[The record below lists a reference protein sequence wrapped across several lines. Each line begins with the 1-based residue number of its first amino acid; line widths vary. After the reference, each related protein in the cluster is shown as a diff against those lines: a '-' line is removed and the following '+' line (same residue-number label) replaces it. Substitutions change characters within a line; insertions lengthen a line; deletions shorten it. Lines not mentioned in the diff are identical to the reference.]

1 MTAFA
6 VCMIAGLAAAQ
17 VESQNI
23 VGYQKLTAPGKFYSS
38 GSTFISVGSTN
49 TTWKLGDVTASG
61 MDPTLDLIQFLNTS
75 TANAGVKATY
85 IDLATSIAYAGDA
98 SLVGWWNL
106 DLDTSYNGLVF
117 AAGTGFLCN
126 FSSSGVALTYAGQV
140 LKGST
145 TLNLSGLTFPMV
157 ANFTPVDLTL
167 GNLTATGMDPTLDL
181 IQFLDTSTANAG
193 VKATYIDLATS
204 IAYAGNASLVGWWNL
219 DLDTSLNS
227 TSFPAGSAFLG
238 NFSSPSVTITFPSA
252 VN

>member
-1 MTAFA
+1 
-6 VCMIAGLAAAQ
+6 MIAGLAAAQ

-49 TTWKLGDVTASG
+49 TTWKLGDVTAS
-61 MDPTLDLIQFLNTS
+61 
-75 TANAGVKATY
+75 
-85 IDLATSIAYAGDA
+85 
-98 SLVGWWNL
+98 
-106 DLDTSYNGLVF
+106 
-117 AAGTGFLCN
+117 
-126 FSSSGVALTYAGQV
+126 
-140 LKGST
+140 
-145 TLNLSGLTFPMV
+145 
-157 ANFTPVDLTL
+157 
-167 GNLTATGMDPTLDL
+167 GMDPTLDL